1 MDDAVNYAPRI
12 HCPMLM
18 INGSY
23 DSLFPQDLSQR
34 RLFELLGSADADKR
48 HVVYEVGHFY
58 YPRNQVL
65 KEVSDWFDRYLGP
78 VNN

>member
-23 DSLFPQDLSQR
+23 DSIFPNDISQA
-34 RLFELLGSADADKR
+34 RLFELLGSPDGDKR
-48 HVVYEVGHFY
+48 HVVYEVGHFD
-58 YPRNQVL
+58 YPRNQML
-65 KEVSDWFDRYLGP
+65 KEISDWYDRYLGP
-78 VNN
+78 VSN